1 MSIAWLVVCA
11 VGFQVPPASAETPA
25 FQLVK
30 VNVPARAI
38 EAPVLSHRVLPP
50 LEEITTGNA
59 AVHFATAMA
68 PESYVFTRNADYNK
82 KLELWLNDPLD
93 KLPKDEMRFLVNSFM
108 LAEAERGARKSYCD
122 WQMKDRLKDG
132 VATLLPE
139 LQAYR
144 MIASSLRAR
153 ARLHLADNKPD
164 LALRDVQTTLAL
176 GRSIADGPTLI
187 HHLVGVAVCQI
198 GFNTLQEYMQHRDS
212 ANIFWSLG
220 YMPGPFVPFMTA
232 LEGERLFIGAEFPGL
247 ERDKPISQEQA
258 RLLSVRFEKLMGMA
272 SPSTPSASP
281 VFLTG
286 LALTGYT
293 DAKEYLV
300 RVKKLPLQVVE
311 AMPVA
316 QVVLLRQLEE
326 YETIRDE
333 IFKAAMLPAPQA
345 LAILRETDSK
355 LKKIPQTMGPSTL
368 LKLVLPSMAG
378 VVRAHHRPD
387 RTIAALRTIEA
398 LRHHVA
404 RHGVL
409 PENLESIG
417 FPLPVDPFTQKILV
431 YKKTGPMAC
440 TLDGIAPDG
449 ETPNQSNAIRYE
461 ISVRAMIGNKE

>member
-1 MSIAWLVVCA
+1 MSMGWMAIWLV
-11 VGFQVPPASAETPA
+11 FQAPPASADISGL
-25 FQLVK
+25 QVVK

-38 EAPVLSHRVLPP
+38 EAPVLRHRLLPS
-50 LEEITTGNA
+50 LEEISTGNA
-59 AVHFATAMA
+59 ALHFATALTPDA
-68 PESYVFTRNADYNK
+68 YGFTRNNDFNK
-82 KLELWLNDPLD
+82 KLEIWLNAPLD
-93 KLPKDEMRFLVNSFM
+93 KLPKDEMRELTNSFI
-108 LAEAERGARKSYCD
+108 LAEADRGARKSYCD

-132 VATLLPE
+132 VATLLPD
-139 LQAYR
+139 LQGYR
-144 MIASSLRAR
+144 MIANLLRAR
-153 ARLHLADNKPD
+153 ARLHLADNHPE
-164 LALRDVQTTLAL
+164 LALRDIQTTLSL
-176 GRSIADGPTLI
+176 GRDIADGPTLI
-187 HHLVGVAVCQI
+187 QHLVGIAVCQI
-198 GFNTLQEYMQHRDS
+198 GFNTLQDYMQHRDS

-258 RLLSVRFEKLMGMA
+258 KLLSIRFEKLMGMA

-300 RVKKLPLQVVE
+300 RVKKLPSQVVE

-368 LKLVLPSMAG
+368 LKLVLPSMTG
-378 VVRAHHRPD
+378 VVRAHYRPD

-431 YKKTGPMAC
+431 YKKAGALSC
-440 TLDGIAPDG
+440 TLQGIAPEG

-461 ISVRAMIGNKE
+461 ITVRAMLGNKE

>member
-1 MSIAWLVVCA
+1 MSMGWMAIWLV
-11 VGFQVPPASAETPA
+11 FQAPPASADISGL
-25 FQLVK
+25 QVVK

-38 EAPVLSHRVLPP
+38 EAPVLRHRLLPS
-50 LEEITTGNA
+50 LEEISTGNA
-59 AVHFATAMA
+59 ALHFATALTPDA
-68 PESYVFTRNADYNK
+68 YGFTRNNDFNK
-82 KLELWLNDPLD
+82 KLEIWLNAPLD
-93 KLPKDEMRFLVNSFM
+93 KLPKDEMRELTNSFI
-108 LAEAERGARKSYCD
+108 LAEADRGARKSYCD

-132 VATLLPE
+132 VFTLLPD
-139 LQAYR
+139 LQGYR
-144 MIASSLRAR
+144 MIANLLRAR
-153 ARLHLADNKPD
+153 ARLHLADNHPD
-164 LALRDVQTTLAL
+164 LALRDIQTTLTL
-176 GRSIADGPTLI
+176 GRDIADGPTLI
-187 HHLVGVAVCQI
+187 QHLVGIAVCQI
-198 GFNTLQEYMQHRDS
+198 GFNTLQDYMQHRDS

-220 YMPGPFVPFMTA
+220 YMPGPFVSLMTA
-232 LEGERLFIGAEFPGL
+232 MEGERLFIGAEFPGL

-258 RLLSVRFEKLMGMA
+258 RLLSIRFEKVMGMA

-293 DAKEYLV
+293 DAKEYLF
-300 RVKKLPLQVVE
+300 RVKKLPSQVVE

-345 LAILRETDSK
+345 LAILRETDLK

-368 LKLVLPSMAG
+368 LKLVLPGMAG
-378 VVRAHHRPD
+378 VMRAHHRPD

-431 YKKTGPMAC
+431 YKKIGPMAC

>member
-1 MSIAWLVVCA
+1 MSMVWMAVLLVLQA
-11 VGFQVPPASAETPA
+11 PPATADISGL
-25 FQLVK
+25 QVVK

-38 EAPVLSHRVLPP
+38 EAPVLSHLVLPP

-68 PESYVFTRNADYNK
+68 PESYGFTRNADFSK
-82 KLELWLNDPLD
+82 KLDLWLNAPLD
-93 KLPKDEMRFLVNSFM
+93 KLPKDEMRFLANSFI
-108 LAEAERGARKSYCD
+108 LAEADRGARKSYCD
-122 WQMKDRLKDG
+122 WQMKERLKDG
-132 VATLLPE
+132 VATLLPD
-139 LQAYR
+139 LQGYR
-144 MIASSLRAR
+144 MIANLLRAR
-153 ARLHLADNKPD
+153 ARLHLADNHPE
-164 LALRDVQTTLAL
+164 LALRDIQTTLTL
-176 GRSIADGPTLI
+176 GRNIADGPTLI
-187 HHLVGVAVCQI
+187 QHLVGVAVCQI

-247 ERDKPISQEQA
+247 ERGKPISQEQA
-258 RLLSVRFEKLMGMA
+258 RLLSIRFEKLMGMA

-300 RVKKLPLQVVE
+300 RVKKLPSQVVE

-409 PENLESIG
+409 PENLEEMG
-417 FPLPVDPFTQKILV
+417 FPLPVDPFTLKCLV
-431 YKKTGPMAC
+431 YKKAGALSC
-440 TLDGIAPDG
+440 TLQGIAPEG

-461 ISVRAMIGNKE
+461 ITVRAMLGNKE

>member
-1 MSIAWLVVCA
+1 MSMVWMAVLLVLQA
-11 VGFQVPPASAETPA
+11 PPATADISGL
-25 FQLVK
+25 QVVK

-68 PESYVFTRNADYNK
+68 PESYGFTRNADFSK
-82 KLELWLNDPLD
+82 KLDLWLNAPLD
-93 KLPKDEMRFLVNSFM
+93 KLPKDEMRFLANSFI
-108 LAEAERGARKSYCD
+108 LAEADRGARKSYCD
-122 WQMKDRLKDG
+122 WQMKERLKDG
-132 VATLLPE
+132 VATLLPD
-139 LQAYR
+139 LQGYR
-144 MIASSLRAR
+144 MIANLLRAR
-153 ARLHLADNKPD
+153 ARLHLADNHPE
-164 LALRDVQTTLAL
+164 LALRDIQTTLSL
-176 GRSIADGPTLI
+176 GRNIADGPTLI
-187 HHLVGVAVCQI
+187 QHLVGVAVCQI

-247 ERDKPISQEQA
+247 ERGKPISQEQA
-258 RLLSVRFEKLMGMA
+258 RLLSIRFEKLMGMA

-300 RVKKLPLQVVE
+300 RVKKLPSQVVE

-409 PENLESIG
+409 PENLEEMG
-417 FPLPVDPFTQKILV
+417 FPLPVDPFTLKCLV
-431 YKKTGPMAC
+431 YKKAGALSC
-440 TLDGIAPDG
+440 TLQGIAPEG

-461 ISVRAMIGNKE
+461 ITVRAMLGNKE

>member
-1 MSIAWLVVCA
+1 MSMVWMAVLLVLQA
-11 VGFQVPPASAETPA
+11 PPATADISGL
-25 FQLVK
+25 QVVK

-38 EAPVLSHRVLPP
+38 EAPVLSHLVLPP

-68 PESYVFTRNADYNK
+68 PESYGFTRNADFSK
-82 KLELWLNDPLD
+82 KLDLWLNAPLD
-93 KLPKDEMRFLVNSFM
+93 KLPKDEMRFLANSFI
-108 LAEAERGARKSYCD
+108 LAEADRGARKSYCD
-122 WQMKDRLKDG
+122 WQMKERLKDG
-132 VATLLPE
+132 VATLLPD
-139 LQAYR
+139 LQGYR
-144 MIASSLRAR
+144 MIANLLRAR
-153 ARLHLADNKPD
+153 ARLHLADNHPE
-164 LALRDVQTTLAL
+164 LALRDIQTTLSL
-176 GRSIADGPTLI
+176 GRNIADGPTLI
-187 HHLVGVAVCQI
+187 QHLVGVAVCQI

-247 ERDKPISQEQA
+247 ERGKPISQEQA
-258 RLLSVRFEKLMGMA
+258 RLLSIRFEKLMGMA

-300 RVKKLPLQVVE
+300 RVKKLPSQVVE

-409 PENLESIG
+409 PENLEEMG
-417 FPLPVDPFTQKILV
+417 FPLPVDPFTLKCLV
-431 YKKTGPMAC
+431 YKKAGALSC
-440 TLDGIAPDG
+440 TLQGIAPEG

-461 ISVRAMIGNKE
+461 ITVRAMLGNKE